1 MSQRFNFS
9 GATSNLL
16 KIDACWSDHRSGE
29 VCWVGC
35 GSVALL
41 LTADRKSRSQSGRV
55 TGVRGRG
62 FGEMR
67 ERCAAIM
74 TRNWL
79 QAIFVGASAIVRLG
93 R

>member
-1 MSQRFNFS
+1 MLA
-9 GATSNLL
+9 GAITGQGRSAGS
-16 KIDACWSDHRSGE
+16 DAG
-29 VCWVGC
+29 
-35 GSVALL
+35 ALRVE

-79 QAIFVGASAIVRLG
+79 QAIFVALA
-93 R
+93 